1 MPSLDDYLTTPKATN
16 DRPLLG
22 QTILV
27 VEDSRY
33 ACEAL
38 RLMCLRSGARIRMAD
53 CLTSAR
59 RHLKVYRPSV
69 IVIDIGLPDGSGA
82 DLLEDLANA
91 SPRVDVILGTS
102 GDPNGQDMALAA
114 GADGFL
120 EKPLT
125 SLAAFQDAVLSHLPD
140 DRRPSGPR
148 SVSDEIIVP
157 DRIAYQ
163 NDMAHIADVLGAETD
178 ARVLDYITQFTG
190 GVART
195 ASDRELSIAVE
206 NVIDARTE
214 GRHLPTAI
222 AALSGLVQDRLNARA
237 VI

>member
-27 VEDSRY
+27 VEDSRH

-148 SVSDEIIVP
+148 SVNDEIIVP

-214 GRHLPTAI
+214 GHHLPNAI

>member
-1 MPSLDDYLTTPKATN
+1 M
-16 DRPLLG
+16 
-22 QTILV
+22 
-27 VEDSRY
+27 
-33 ACEAL
+33 
-38 RLMCLRSGARIRMAD
+38 
-53 CLTSAR
+53 
-59 RHLKVYRPSV
+59 

-163 NDMAHIADVLGAETD
+163 NDMAHIADVLGDETD
-178 ARVLDYITQFTG
+178 ARVLDYITIHRRRST
-190 GVART
+190 
-195 ASDRELSIAVE
+195 
-206 NVIDARTE
+206 
-214 GRHLPTAI
+214 H
-222 AALSGLVQDRLNARA
+222 GLRPRA
-237 VI
+237 